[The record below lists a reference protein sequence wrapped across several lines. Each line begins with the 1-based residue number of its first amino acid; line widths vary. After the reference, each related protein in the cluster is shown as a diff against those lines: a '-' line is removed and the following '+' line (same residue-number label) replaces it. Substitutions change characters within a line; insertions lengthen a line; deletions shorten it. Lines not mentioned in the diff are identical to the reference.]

1 MIVKRSRDADR
12 SRRKA
17 IQKRRRKKRRKK
29 QKKADPSWGFA
40 RPILVK

>member
-12 SRRKA
+12 SWRNA